1 MDKRQE
7 KVKEFIQMYLQPT
20 TTVSNENAE
29 ELYLENT
36 GVTHK
41 DLIVTLLR
49 SNYITGMSAGT
60 IIVNYGGFR
69 FVIKG
74 DK

>member
-36 GVTHK
+36 GVKHK
-41 DLIVTLLR
+41 DLVVTLLR
-49 SNYITGMSAGT
+49 SNHITGMSAGT